1 MLLHSGL
8 LARLQAALP
17 TLTPTPTLTQ
27 TPTLT
32 RTLTLQAALPS
43 MKADRR
49 SLLDEEEA
57 SSGAPH
63 HGTVRRRQYVAMYR
77 QGQRE
82 VLTEAV
88 TWLEGLLQAAVDGE
102 SEGEDEDEDE
112 DEDESEEEEE
122 EEEEDEGEG
131 EGEGEGV

>member
-1 MLLHSGL
+1 
-8 LARLQAALP
+8 
-17 TLTPTPTLTQ
+17 
-27 TPTLT
+27 
-32 RTLTLQAALPS
+32 

-49 SLLDEEEA
+49 SLLDEGEA
-57 SSGAPH
+57 PSGAPH

-82 VLTEAV
+82 VLVEAV

-112 DEDESEEEEE
+112 SEEEEQE
-122 EEEEDEGEG
+122 EEEGEG
-131 EGEGEGV
+131 EGEAESSYVTN

>member
-1 MLLHSGL
+1 M
-8 LARLQAALP
+8 Q
-17 TLTPTPTLTQ
+17 
-27 TPTLT
+27 
-32 RTLTLQAALPS
+32 
-43 MKADRR
+43 ADRR
-49 SLLDEEEA
+49 SLLDEGGA
-57 SSGAPH
+57 PSGAPH
-63 HGTVRRRQYVAMYR
+63 HSTVRRRQYVAMYR

-88 TWLEGLLQAAVDGE
+88 TWLEGLLQAAADGE
-102 SEGEDEDEDE
+102 SEGEGE